1 MHFTTPSTNRVATS
15 QALITKI
22 EISHPHVDD
31 CAFCAGLR
39 GSSPT
44 PVASIFNDV
53 VPRKYRS
60 VVKAVLFPVFLLLC
74 AEMLQWGWSI
84 TLSLLR
90 GRGMFEADFT
100 AHTIIKETQA
110 EVHFFYAALLTML
123 AIVYLE
129 TW

>member
-1 MHFTTPSTNRVATS
+1 M
-15 QALITKI
+15 
-22 EISHPHVDD
+22 
-31 CAFCAGLR
+31 R

-110 EVHFFYAALLTML
+110 EVQFVLGILFVVL
-123 AIVYLE
+123 AIIYLKA
-129 TW
+129 W